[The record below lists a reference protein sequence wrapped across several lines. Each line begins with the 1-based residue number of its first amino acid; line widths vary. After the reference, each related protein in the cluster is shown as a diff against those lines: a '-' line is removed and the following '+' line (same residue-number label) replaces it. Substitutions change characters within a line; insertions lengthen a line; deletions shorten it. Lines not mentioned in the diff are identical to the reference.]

1 MRAASNRRIAGRAP
15 TLKPQ
20 LESASWVGRRRWD
33 LSFQSGETIVLPE
46 GEGDAKTALA
56 KFAEM
61 DKSAGLL
68 GRGIKRFDLRIPG
81 KMIVRL
87 PRAPASRSVPTT
99 PQRKLIPTDMAAP
112 TQQPL
117 ITALD
122 IGSSKVSALIVTR
135 DDDGRLRVL
144 GTGQRESRGVKRG
157 YVTDMEA
164 SEVAVREAV
173 EIAERMS
180 GVTIDDVWASFGAG
194 GLVSDIANVEVELGG
209 HQVEQS
215 DIDEL
220 LAAASARSTAAA
232 RSCSTPT
239 RRSTRSTGSKGVKH
253 PIGLHADRLGV
264 DIHVVAADP
273 APLAQHRLRHPLG
286 ASRREGDRR
295 LAGRRGAGL
304 PDREERELGVALV
317 ELGAEVTNVSLH
329 AGGMLV
335 GLRSIPLGAKDITD
349 DIACAFGVQRRDAE
363 RLKCFYGSAMTSPRD
378 NHEMIDATPIGAED
392 GAEPTRIT
400 RAQLMTVIRQQVEE
414 LTGQIDAALK
424 WLGFTG
430 PVGRQVVLTGG
441 GAELKNIADYMQG
454 VLGRAVRVGRPRT
467 ITGLPEAHSGPAFS
481 TLVGLAMLAG
491 SASGDIRD
499 IAQRTARAR
508 PKRRAGS
515 SGA

>member
-1 MRAASNRRIAGRAP
+1 MSSN
-15 TLKPQ
+15 Q
-20 LESASWVGRRRWD
+20 D
-33 LSFQSGETIVLPE
+33 
-46 GEGDAKTALA
+46 
-56 KFAEM
+56 
-61 DKSAGLL
+61 
-68 GRGIKRFDLRIPG
+68 
-81 KMIVRL
+81 
-87 PRAPASRSVPTT
+87 
-99 PQRKLIPTDMAAP
+99 
-112 TQQPL
+112 QPL
-117 ITALD
+117 IAALD

-173 EIAERMS
+173 EIAERIS
-180 GVTIDDVWASFGAG
+180 GVTIDQVWASFGAG

-215 DIDEL
+215 DVTEL
-220 LAAASARSTAAA
+220 LSAGQSAIDRGGQVVLHAHPALYTLD
-232 RSCSTPT
+232 
-239 RRSTRSTGSKGVKH
+239 GVEGVKQ

-264 DIHVVAADP
+264 DIHVIAADP
-273 APLAQHRLRHPLG
+273 APLRNIDYVIRSAHLG
-286 ASRREGDRR
+286 VKRIVASPVTAA
-295 LAGRRGAGL
+295 LACL
-304 PDREERELGVALV
+304 TEEERELGVALV
-317 ELGAEVTNVSLH
+317 EMGAEVTNVSLH

-378 NHEMIDATPIGAED
+378 NHEMIDAVPIGADD

-400 RAQLMTVIRQQVEE
+400 RAQLMTVIRQQVED
-414 LTGQIDAALK
+414 LTNRIDEALK
-424 WLGFTG
+424 SLGFSG

-491 SASGDIRD
+491 SESDDLRD
-499 IAQRTARAR
+499 IFKASR
-508 PKRRAGS
+508 PAKTSTGFVGRMIEALKQ
-515 SGA
+515 AY